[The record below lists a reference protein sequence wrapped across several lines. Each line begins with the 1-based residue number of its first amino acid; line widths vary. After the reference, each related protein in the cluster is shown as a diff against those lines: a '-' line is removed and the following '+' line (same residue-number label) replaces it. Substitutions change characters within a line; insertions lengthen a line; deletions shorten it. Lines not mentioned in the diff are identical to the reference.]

1 MADSN
6 LPKCPLLRCG
16 SGRRRAA
23 CITAQMAPIR
33 ANVARTEADD
43 PVDLSQPAAV
53 LGVVVVDVVVGS
65 GIERRRGG
73 TLTSS
78 NRVPHHARRAQPHR
92 NDRVRIPQPI
102 AVLVAMVALSGL
114 GCHPQWPLAHEWH
127 RQATAPRRA
136 GV

>member
-6 LPKCPLLRCG
+6 LPECPLLRG
-16 SGRRRAA
+16 GGGRRRAA
-23 CITAQMAPIR
+23 CITAQRAPIR
-33 ANVARTEADD
+33 ANGARTEADD
-43 PVDLSQPAAV
+43 PVDLGQPAAV

-102 AVLVAMVALSGL
+102 AVLIAMVALAGL
-114 GCHPQWPLAHEWH
+114 RRHPQWPLTHEWH
-127 RQATAPRRA
+127 RQATTPRGA
-136 GV
+136 SM